1 MPLLLLLLLR
11 LLLLWMDTDVLP
23 CSFCS
28 LDRCSV
34 NTAYHVVFFGQDAA
48 SLTSSREQDM
58 VHTQLARKTTPT
70 LHTDLLLLVL
80 LSFFPSFLL
89 SFFPSF
95 LLSFLL
101 LLQDANILS
110 IVQHAQ
116 NGQPV
121 PLVRGVDSDA
131 LEDFQS
137 IMGLTCM
144 VKQTT
149 TTTTTTTGD

>member
-1 MPLLLLLLLR
+1 MF
-11 LLLLWMDTDVLP
+11 
-23 CSFCS
+23 FCS

-58 VHTQLARKTTPT
+58 VHTQLARKTTAS
-70 LHTDLLLLVL
+70 LHTDFLLPS
-80 LSFFPSFLL
+80 SFF
-89 SFFPSF
+89 
-95 LLSFLL
+95 

-144 VKQTT
+144 VKQITT
-149 TTTTTTTGD
+149 TTTAPPPPPATDLTCLILFLPLLLAPPPTTSRPIPSSPCTRAT